1 MGAKLLGGLMIV
13 VGLAMLAMGAINYLG
28 YGIGLDGNTPIVT
41 VGLIML
47 FLGWL
52 KFGDKPK
59 PESESD
65 RAGSISDNNRQR

>member
-13 VGLAMLAMGAINYLG
+13 IGLAMLAMGAINYLG
-28 YGIGLDGNTPIVT
+28 YGIGLDGNTPIIT

-59 PESESD
+59 PEAERS
-65 RAGSISDNNRQR
+65 GSIADNDRQR

>member
-13 VGLAMLAMGAINYLG
+13 IGLAMLAMGAINYLG
-28 YGIGLDGNTPIVT
+28 YGIGLDGNTPIVAM
-41 VGLIML
+41 GLIML

-59 PESESD
+59 SEGEGD